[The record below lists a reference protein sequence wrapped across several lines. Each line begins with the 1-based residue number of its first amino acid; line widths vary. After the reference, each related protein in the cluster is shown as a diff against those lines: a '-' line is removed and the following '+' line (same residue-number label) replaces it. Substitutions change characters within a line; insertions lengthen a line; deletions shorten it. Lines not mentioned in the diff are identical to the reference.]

1 LERFQ
6 VNPYMIVLDRA
17 WKTVVVAIRGTLSLE
32 DMITD
37 VTISPQCLE
46 NLGYEFGF
54 DGVGEYWQVSLSL
67 VVYC

>member
-1 LERFQ
+1 MRQ
-6 VNPYMIVLDRA
+6 VNPYMIVVDRT

-46 NLGYEFGF
+46 ELGERFGF
-54 DGVGEYWQVSLSL
+54 DGTGEYW
-67 VVYC
+67 